1 MVKTSTLC
9 RQFFIVF
16 LQFYFVV
23 TKNTL
28 KHVIKAVLSKA
39 LVQRCSEIM
48 RSKKTTQFLQENT
61 YVGVSFLILLTV
73 STFAFW
79 CYKLL
84 LQKQP
89 FTNDLESN
97 FSVKFSKSTA
107 DTGVGEWG
115 VEGRGVGWL
124 GQAKIKKQYKQQ
136 FVTEASSFN
145 TTFIIFANSKINHA
159 RCAEHSLTLLL
170 KFLHSFRLSV
180 SFLFKCCLCMICFM
194 LN

>member
-1 MVKTSTLC
+1 MAKNSTLC

-89 FTNDLESN
+89 FTNDLESS

-115 VEGRGVGWL
+115 VEGGEGGGW
-124 GQAKIKKQYKQQ
+124 AKQKLK
-136 FVTEASSFN
+136 SSK
-145 TTFIIFANSKINHA
+145 SS
-159 RCAEHSLTLLL
+159 SLSQRLLVLILLL
-170 KFLHSFRLSV
+170 LYLQIRKLT
-180 SFLFKCCLCMICFM
+180 M
-194 LN
+194 LDVLNIL